1 MDDNGDLTPEC
12 FLSLREALN
21 THVFK
26 QFQPVK
32 DKLMEKRQEYF
43 DTKNWAEYSKIIGK
57 GS

>member
-1 MDDNGDLTPEC
+1 MDDNGDLTAEC
-12 FLSLREALN
+12 FLGLREALN

-43 DTKNWAEYSKIIGK
+43 DTKNWDAYGKVIG
-57 GS
+57 